1 MPLNPK
7 NFPLA
12 ESEGYVETSPGTRLY
27 NCIAYAA
34 GDLKRNWWPNSA
46 PLGYWPKDVPQR
58 ETIFAF
64 LKLFQNLDY
73 VKCKEESLEN
83 GFEKIAIYALN
94 QKVTHAARQLPD
106 GNWTSKIGGNIDV
119 AHTTLKTL
127 EGPVYGEAV
136 RFLKR
141 QRSPIP

>member
-1 MPLNPK
+1 MPLNPEE
-7 NFPLA
+7 FPLA
-12 ESEGYVETSPGTRLY
+12 ESEGYIETSPDSTFY

-34 GDLKRNWWPNSA
+34 GDLKRNWWPKA
-46 PLGYWPKDVPQR
+46 TPTHFWPKDVPQR

-64 LKLFQNLDY
+64 LKLYRNLGY
-73 VKCKEESLEN
+73 VSCKDESLEE

-94 QKVTHAARQLPD
+94 QKVKHAARQLPD
-106 GNWTSKIGGNIDV
+106 GNWTSKLGRYIDV
-119 AHTTLKTL
+119 KHFTLKTL

-141 QRSPIP
+141 QRPPIP